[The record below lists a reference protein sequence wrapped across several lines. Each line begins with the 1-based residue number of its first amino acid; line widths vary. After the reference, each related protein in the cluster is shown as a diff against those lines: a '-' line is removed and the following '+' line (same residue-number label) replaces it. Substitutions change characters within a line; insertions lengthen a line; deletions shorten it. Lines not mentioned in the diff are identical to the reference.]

1 MLIAD
6 HLCLR
11 YMQSGKARVTAVAR
25 SNYTLYTTSG
35 VTLYTERFG
44 EINNWKPYR
53 GRLWTINLRLPEAMD
68 S

>member
-1 MLIAD
+1 
-6 HLCLR
+6 
-11 YMQSGKARVTAVAR
+11 MQSGKARVTAVAR

-35 VTLYTERFG
+35 VTLDTERFG

-53 GRLWTINLRLPEAMD
+53 GRLWTINWRLPEAMD